1 MRVRLCRSD
10 VLGMSEAAAPV
21 TKPFDS
27 CRTQKFSSS
36 SRPLRSRQ
44 RAGLAAGPGVRS
56 VFQFGELVVSAVG
69 ACGKGFG
76 IARDANDV
84 AAVVAKHSTAI
95 TIRISPIRRII
106 TLFPV
111 SPKTFTSRV
120 EARILI

>member
-21 TKPFDS
+21 TKPLDS

-36 SRPLRSRQ
+36 SRPLRGRQ
-44 RAGLAAGPGVRS
+44 RAGLGVRS

-84 AAVVAKHSTAI
+84 AAVVAA
-95 TIRISPIRRII
+95 
-106 TLFPV
+106 V
-111 SPKTFTSRV
+111 ASR
-120 EARILI
+120 ARLVACLVLHGRLLI

>member
-21 TKPFDS
+21 TKPLDS

-36 SRPLRSRQ
+36 SRPLRGRQ
-44 RAGLAAGPGVRS
+44 RAGRAAGPGVRS

-84 AAVVAKHSTAI
+84 AAVVAA
-95 TIRISPIRRII
+95 
-106 TLFPV
+106 V
-111 SPKTFTSRV
+111 ASR
-120 EARILI
+120 ARLVACLVLHGRLLI

>member
-21 TKPFDS
+21 TKPLDS

-36 SRPLRSRQ
+36 SRPLRGRQ

-76 IARDANDV
+76 IARDANACFSGDDAPSGSRFAPDG
-84 AAVVAKHSTAI
+84 AASCARRLPAGRCGDGRL
-95 TIRISPIRRII
+95 RIS
-106 TLFPV
+106 
-111 SPKTFTSRV
+111 
-120 EARILI
+120 

>member
-21 TKPFDS
+21 TKHLDS

-36 SRPLRSRQ
+36 SRPLRGRQ

-84 AAVVAKHSTAI
+84 AAVVAA
-95 TIRISPIRRII
+95 
-106 TLFPV
+106 V
-111 SPKTFTSRV
+111 ASR
-120 EARILI
+120 ARLVACLVLHGRLLI

>member
-21 TKPFDS
+21 TKPLDS

-36 SRPLRSRQ
+36 SRPLRGRQ
-44 RAGLAAGPGVRS
+44 RAGLAAGP
-56 VFQFGELVVSAVG
+56 GELVVSAVG

-84 AAVVAKHSTAI
+84 AAVVAA
-95 TIRISPIRRII
+95 
-106 TLFPV
+106 V
-111 SPKTFTSRV
+111 ASR
-120 EARILI
+120 ARLVACLVLHGRLLI

>member
-1 MRVRLCRSD
+1 MRGGGDARAFVQVGCSRH
-10 VLGMSEAAAPV
+10 VGGGGTGYQTP
-21 TKPFDS
+21 

-36 SRPLRSRQ
+36 SRPLRGRQ

-84 AAVVAKHSTAI
+84 AAVVAA
-95 TIRISPIRRII
+95 
-106 TLFPV
+106 V
-111 SPKTFTSRV
+111 ASR
-120 EARILI
+120 ARLVACLVLHGRLLI